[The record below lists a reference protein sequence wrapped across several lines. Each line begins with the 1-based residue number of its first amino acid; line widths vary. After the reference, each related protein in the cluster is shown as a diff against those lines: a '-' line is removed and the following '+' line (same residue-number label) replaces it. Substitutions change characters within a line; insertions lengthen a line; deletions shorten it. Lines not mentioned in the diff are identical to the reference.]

1 MSGFLPLVPLLGFL
15 SYFFFFT
22 LSNFDVTFFGFIFY
36 FILLFF
42 CYLLEP
48 RSFLMKARKEVDLN
62 ARGDKEKL
70 GEVEGEETVIRI
82 YCMRRES
89 IFNQR
94 GKASKIKM
102 K

>member
-1 MSGFLPLVPLLGFL
+1 
-15 SYFFFFT
+15 
-22 LSNFDVTFFGFIFY
+22 
-36 FILLFF
+36 
-42 CYLLEP
+42 
-48 RSFLMKARKEVDLN
+48 MKARKEVDLN
-62 ARGDKEKL
+62 ASGDKEKL
-70 GEVEGEETVIRI
+70 GEVEGGETVIRI